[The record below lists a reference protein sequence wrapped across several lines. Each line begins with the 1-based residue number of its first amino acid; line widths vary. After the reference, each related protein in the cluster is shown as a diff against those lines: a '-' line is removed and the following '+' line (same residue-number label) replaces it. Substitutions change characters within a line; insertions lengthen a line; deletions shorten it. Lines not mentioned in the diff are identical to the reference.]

1 MRVGSGLLADVAN
14 HMDHVRKVAGVDH
27 LGIGS
32 DFDGIPAVPAGLED
46 VSKFPALTAELLRRG
61 WPEADVRKVLGENT
75 LRVMRRVEETAA
87 RLQKVRT
94 PSVVTID

>member
-1 MRVGSGLLADVAN
+1 M
-14 HMDHVRKVAGVDH
+14 
-27 LGIGS
+27 
-32 DFDGIPAVPAGLED
+32 
-46 VSKFPALTAELLRRG
+46 SKFPALTAELLRRG